1 MLAVGTST
9 RAAFV
14 KSAQLGIDRRRRR
27 AVASLQIL
35 RQAGQVARGV
45 TLAFQPAPLLGREAD
60 RPFRRDMDRFGREIL
75 DHRCDGPAG
84 PDRDP
89 KLRQEAVG
97 RGLEAVRADHLDLIV
112 LLLQRFDEA
121 VQQPLNPMPHGQPLV
136 GGDQDAQRKTNP
148 SAVTTAWTIAN
159 CGAKLRRRTGAD
171 VTQARERNAGRCVAI
186 AALF

>member
-1 MLAVGTST
+1 M
-9 RAAFV
+9 
-14 KSAQLGIDRRRRR
+14 
-27 AVASLQIL
+27 
-35 RQAGQVARGV
+35 
-45 TLAFQPAPLLGREAD
+45 LGREAD

-136 GGDQDAQRKTNP
+136 GGDQDAQRMSDP
-148 SAVTTAWTIAN
+148 SAVATAWTIAN
-159 CGAKLRRRTGAD
+159 DGAKPRRRRGAD
-171 VTQARERNAGRCVAI
+171 GVQARERDAVASLSPRPWQRGIEREKLLRPTDAAQGI
-186 AALF
+186 AADRDEIGPFRFRRRRSEGGR